1 MSTQDHT
8 VAPSWAD
15 RHHRLGDVA
24 RRLGGPNSVTLPGFV
39 IALGFTLV
47 FGAVGASASG
57 AGAEWLLPTVA
68 GHSSAYGVLWLAR
81 RTVLR
86 NVHQT
91 PRPWRTLLCFGV
103 AAVIGGGVSGGV
115 AGAVTRAGD
124 PGTVEQPPGG
134 VVALLAVLATVVAFS
149 VVSSFSAVVVDAWRE
164 HRAWSAE
171 RQTQLDR
178 LAYLRSQAST
188 DLAEMRR
195 ERHALVAEAL
205 RALAD
210 AAATSTLSDLA
221 DRCRRLAF
229 DLVRPV
235 SHHLA
240 TTPVSDL
247 PSTPPAPASL
257 RDFTRELVTHSLVRP
272 LSLTALVLL
281 PGGLL
286 ALLSTPMSSSL
297 PFVISTAAVVSGV
310 SVVAAYLTARWSQP
324 WRRVTAWLVGLG
336 IMAFLPTPIA
346 RTVAEGDLGGAATVT
361 GFASVVF
368 GVLSPIWLVGRSA
381 VLAGRADRRALESAV
396 GREMAS
402 LRQNERLEQDRLAK
416 ALHGRVQS
424 ALLACALKVSSQA
437 TDTHGDT
444 RPEDLPLWLEATVRS
459 LAVDLERPPEPRD
472 LVTGI
477 ADLCQ
482 LWAGVCEIQ
491 VDLHALRA
499 LGISRRGSTAVLRV
513 ATELSTNAIVHGG
526 ATRLDVSF
534 TATGHDEVV
543 LDIVADGT
551 FQATRER
558 AMGSAILDELT
569 SSWWV
574 QPSSDGVVSRAVVP
588 TEAVP
593 MVDLPLRRTT

>member
-1 MSTQDHT
+1 MSTLDHT
-8 VAPSWAD
+8 VAPALAD

-24 RRLGGPNSVTLPGFV
+24 RRIGGPNSVTLPGFA

-68 GHSSAYGVLWLAR
+68 GHGSAYGVLWLAR

-86 NVHQT
+86 GVDLR
-91 PRPWRTLLCFGV
+91 PRPWRTMLCFAV

-115 AGAVTRAGD
+115 AGAVIGS
-124 PGTVEQPPGG
+124 GESGSVEQPPSGA
-134 VVALLAVLATVVAFS
+134 VALLAVLATVVAFS

-178 LAYLRSQAST
+178 LTYLRSQASR
-188 DLAEMRR
+188 DLAETRR
-195 ERHALVAEAL
+195 EQRALIAVAL

-210 AAATSTLSDLA
+210 EASTSALSDLA
-221 DRCRRLAF
+221 ERCRRLAF
-229 DLVRPV
+229 DMVRPV

-240 TTPVSDL
+240 TAPVSDL
-247 PSTPPAPASL
+247 PSTPPAAASL
-257 RDFTRELVTHSLVRP
+257 RDFTRELITHSLVRP
-272 LSLTALVLL
+272 LPLTALVLL

-286 ALLSTPMSSSL
+286 AFFSAPLSASL
-297 PFVISTAAVVSGV
+297 PFVIGTGVVVAGVAVTAAH
-310 SVVAAYLTARWSQP
+310 LTARWSQP
-324 WRRVTAWLVGLG
+324 WRRVIAWLLGLG
-336 IMAFLPTPIA
+336 IMALLPTLLGGA
-346 RTVAEGDLGGAATVT
+346 VAEGDLGGAATVT

-381 VLAGRADRRALESAV
+381 VLAGRADRRELEAAV
-396 GREMAS
+396 RREMAN

-424 ALLACALKVSSQA
+424 ALLACALKSSSPSA
-437 TDTHGDT
+437 DDPDEL
-444 RPEDLPLWLEATVRS
+444 RPWLESTVRS
-459 LAVDLERPPEPRD
+459 LVDDLEQAPEPRD
-472 LVTGI
+472 LVAGI

-482 LWAGVCEIQ
+482 LWTSACEIE
-491 VDLHALRA
+491 VDLDGLGA
-499 LGISRRGSTAVLRV
+499 LGLSGTASTALLRV
-513 ATELSTNAIVHGG
+513 VTELCTNSIVHGG
-526 ATRLDVSF
+526 ATQLHLSL
-534 TATGHDEVV
+534 TATGDDEVV
-543 LDIVADGT
+543 VDILADGT

-558 AMGSAILDELT
+558 AMGSAVLDELT

-574 QPSSDGVVSRAVVP
+574 QPTGAGVISRAVVP
-588 TEAVP
+588 MGTVP
-593 MVDLPLRRTT
+593 AVDLPPRRTT